1 MAFCRLPWQ
10 GLMITPLGD
19 FRLCALTNS
28 KEMNQGMATDE
39 NGQLMN
45 IMTHTPNQGLNGKWH
60 RMVRLNDVKNA
71 GDWHDICSCCEDREI
86 ATGGDPKHIAAS
98 RRQSM
103 ERRNPSRDIVNPD
116 NYQSVDMDENGYVK
130 WNPTTLDIR
139 FGNLCNMKC
148 VHCGPNYSNMWYDDW
163 VGHYGMNAPWGFGH
177 RQIRLERNQ
186 HGKIVNPKEVKWWE
200 SDIWWQKFDEM
211 LPTLEHIYLTG
222 GEPMIVPAH
231 DEMLDRIIASGRAK
245 EIYLDYDSNLSVV
258 NDKIARRW
266 EHFKHVE
273 IAGSMDA
280 SHEHYEFI
288 RSGGKW
294 DTFSNN
300 VKRIKEYEKNGV
312 VKLYRL
318 TSCTQPSTLYTMLRS
333 EEWCAEV
340 GVPFQ
345 VRFIDSPLM
354 HSIMSLPKSA
364 KEEVIEYYSHH
375 DTVTSRLIQEWT
387 REHLDEKYEHPEDVK
402 KYVQL
407 MDYLDGARGTR
418 WREIIPET
426 WSLISRH
433 CKL

>member
-10 GLMITPLGD
+10 GLMITPSGD
-19 FRLCALTNS
+19 FRVCALTNS
-28 KEMNQGMATDE
+28 RAMNQGMALDE

-45 IMTHTPNQGLNGKWH
+45 ILTHSPNQGVNGKWH
-60 RMVRLNDVKNA
+60 RMVRLNDVKND
-71 GDWHDICSCCEDREI
+71 GSWHDLCSCCRDREI

-103 ERRNPSRDIVNPD
+103 ERRNPSLDPVNPN
-116 NYQSVDMDENGYVK
+116 NYKSVDMDENGYVK

-148 VHCGPNYSNMWYDDW
+148 VHCGPHYSNQWYEES
-163 VGHYGMNAPWGFGH
+163 VGFRGLLNYYDFGE
-177 RQIRLERNQ
+177 RRLDLERNK
-186 HGKIVNPKEVKWWE
+186 HGKLVSKNEVRWWE

-231 DEMLDRIIASGRAK
+231 DEMLDRIIASGRAR
-245 EIYLDYDSNLSVV
+245 EIYLDYDTNLSTI

-280 SHEHYEFI
+280 AYEHYEFV
-288 RSGGKW
+288 RSGGRW

-300 VKRIKEYEKNGV
+300 VKKIKEYEKNGI

-318 TSCTQPSTLYTMLRS
+318 TSCVQPTTLYTMLKA
-333 EEWCAEV
+333 EEWV
-340 GVPFQ
+340 LSQNVPFQ

-364 KEEVIEYYSHH
+364 KEEVIEYYSKH
-375 DTVTSRLIQEWT
+375 DTVTSKLITEWT
-387 REHLDEKYEHPEDVK
+387 QDHLDEKYEHPEEVK
-402 KYVQL
+402 KYVRL
-407 MDYLDGARGTR
+407 MDYLDTTR
-418 WREIIPET
+418 KTNWKEIIPET
-426 WSLISRH
+426 WSLINRH
-433 CKL
+433 CQL

>member
-28 KEMNQGMATDE
+28 NEMNQGMATDE

-60 RMVRLNDVKNA
+60 RMVRLNDVNDDGA
-71 GDWHDICSCCEDREI
+71 WHDICSCCRDREI

-103 ERRNPSRDIVNPD
+103 ERRNPSTDIVHPG
-116 NYQSVDMDENGYVK
+116 NYKSVDMDENGYVK

-148 VHCGPNYSNMWYDDW
+148 VHCGPNYSNQWYEDW

-177 RQIRLERNQ
+177 RAIKLERNQ
-186 HGKIVNPKEVKWWE
+186 HGKVINPKEVKWWE

-245 EIYLDYDSNLSVV
+245 EIYLDYDTNLSVV

-288 RSGGKW
+288 RYGGKW

-300 VKRIKEYEKNGV
+300 VKRIKEYEKDGV
-312 VKLYRL
+312 VRLYRL

-333 EEWCAEV
+333 EAWCQEV

-345 VRFIDSPLM
+345 IRFIDSPLM

-364 KEEVIEYYSHH
+364 KEEVIEYYSKY
-375 DTVTSRLIQEWT
+375 DTVTSKLIQEWT
-387 REHLDEKYEHPEDVK
+387 QDHLDEKYEHPEDVK

-418 WREIIPET
+418 WKEIIPET